1 MKIYIPDVFRFS
13 RCFTKPAS
21 IDKLTQLTMAFK
33 TFVATVVGA
42 LAVTC
47 AASPNAPK
55 PTSAPSHS
63 SYINYTTVTGFFA
76 QDDPATVASTFD
88 YVCAHRFLAT
98 HQQSLT
104 ENFRLS
110 PILVSSIELTPPIKN
125 AQKDQHN
132 GKNSRNTLI
141 L

>member
-1 MKIYIPDVFRFS
+1 MKIYIPDAFRFS
-13 RCFTKPAS
+13 RCFTKPTS

-33 TFVATVVGA
+33 TFVASVVGA

-47 AASPNAPK
+47 AALPK
-55 PTSAPSHS
+55 PISAPSHS

-110 PILVSSIELTPPIKN
+110 PILGSSIELTPPIKN
-125 AQKDQHN
+125 AQKDPHN
-132 GKNSRNTLI
+132 GKNSRNMLM

>member
-33 TFVATVVGA
+33 TFVASVVGA

-47 AASPNAPK
+47 AASPK
-55 PTSAPSHS
+55 PISAPSHS

-110 PILVSSIELTPPIKN
+110 PILGSSIELTPPIKN
-125 AQKDQHN
+125 AQKDPHN
-132 GKNSRNTLI
+132 GKNSRNMLM